1 MASEQAFCSE
11 PQSLDRTMLHNG
23 LTHILRARGSE
34 PARRRSIRAYEML
47 IHPYRC
53 KEQGRD
59 YLSHLASFSPSLR
72 RRFATFSS
80 TSAES

>member
-1 MASEQAFCSE
+1 MASEQAFCSK
-11 PQSLDRTMLHNG
+11 PQSLERTMLNDG

-34 PARRRSIRAYEML
+34 PARRRSIGTYEML

-59 YLSHLASFSPSLR
+59 YLSHLASFSPNLR
-72 RRFATFSS
+72 RRLATFSS